1 MNAADRR
8 RLTPMLGAVAV
19 LLALLLVALWLGLGR
34 GAHWSNADAAPK
46 LPALANAT
54 PPPVVPPLEHFDAV
68 WQHPLFSPDRAPEAA
83 SGDGGGSSGNLEL
96 TGVIMQPGLNM
107 AILHDK
113 TSGKDFRV
121 VEGRATHAGPT
132 LVALHPRSAVVEAA
146 GSRLQLKLTPGP
158 APDSANPDV
167 GNQDAGDGY
176 SSAGQALPV
185 VHQADAAHSAAA
197 RAQELRERI
206 EARRRRNSQNGGH

>member
-8 RLTPMLGAVAV
+8 RLTPVLGVVAV
-19 LLALLLVALWLGLGR
+19 VLALLLIALWVGLGR
-34 GAHWSNADAAPK
+34 GAHWSAAGDAPK

-68 WQHPLFSPDRAPEAA
+68 WQHPLFSPDRTPAAA
-83 SGDGGGSSGNLEL
+83 SGDDDGSSGNLEL

-121 VEGRATHAGPT
+121 VEGHASRGGPT
-132 LVALHPRSAVVEAA
+132 LVALHPRSAVVDAA
-146 GSRLQLKLTPGP
+146 GTRLQLKLIPGP
-158 APDSANPDV
+158 SP
-167 GNQDAGDGY
+167 DAGKPAADA
-176 SSAGQALPV
+176 SGQAAPV
-185 VHQADAAHSAAA
+185 VQQGAAPNSAAA
-197 RAQELRERI
+197 RARELRERI
-206 EARRRRNSQNGGH
+206 EARRRQNSQNGGR